1 MITQIKEN
9 KPEDKDKVLIEEV
22 GESDEETSD
31 NTLLTSTEEIKSW
44 NNDRVKCLI
53 RETHEVP

>member
-9 KPEDKDKVLIEEV
+9 KPEDEDKVLIEEV

-44 NNDRVKCLI
+44 SNNQVRCFI
-53 RETHEVP
+53 REAHEVP

>member
-22 GESDEETSD
+22 GESEESLD
-31 NTLLTSTEEIKSW
+31 NALLTSTEEIKSW
-44 NNDRVKCLI
+44 SNDRVKCLI
-53 RETHEVP
+53 RETLKVP